1 MIHNRH
7 TRPTSAI
14 SPRETNPLSTLTPYK
29 QISLRHHV
37 YRRWAQRLLTEAAS
51 DYPGNHHY
59 CWNHDESDDVSHV
72 GITYL
77 FEAIGVTLE

>member
-1 MIHNRH
+1 M
-7 TRPTSAI
+7 
-14 SPRETNPLSTLTPYK
+14 
-29 QISLRHHV
+29 
-37 YRRWAQRLLTEAAS
+37 QRLLTEAAS

-77 FEAIGVTLE
+77 FVPVTPKLLQRTLRNSLKLPGKVLDADQYESN